1 VARHVVFCK
10 KMKSRSGCKTP
21 SPAKGAT
28 PVPCDINE
36 YARGV
41 ASRLMRAKAFL
52 KSRDERKRVGMRFAH
67 LKATTVSNECG
78 VNRSK
83 VNAAPPQP
91 HQLASKR

>member
-1 VARHVVFCK
+1 
-10 KMKSRSGCKTP
+10 
-21 SPAKGAT
+21 
-28 PVPCDINE
+28 
-36 YARGV
+36 
-41 ASRLMRAKAFL
+41 MRAKAFL